1 MSTIFVV
8 EDEADIRQLLVDYL
22 AQAGHAVVAHE
33 RGDQAIA
40 DIRAQQPDLVL
51 LDVMLPGIDGLE
63 VCRQVREFSHVPI
76 IFLTAR
82 HDEVDRIVGL
92 RLGADDYVVKPFSPR
107 EVVARVEAL
116 LRRSQWQ
123 QSAPVSNDNSPL
135 QLDSGSY
142 QAHWQQQLLDLTPV
156 EFRLLTMLSKHPG
169 RVYSR
174 DELINAAYDDHRIVS
189 DRTVDSHIKN
199 LRHKLQNAGADDVI
213 QAVYGVGYRFVNG
226 KNVNG
231 NK

>member
-8 EDEADIRQLLVDYL
+8 EDEAEIRQLLLDYL
-22 AQAGHAVVAHE
+22 AQAGHAAVGYE
-33 RGDQAIA
+33 RGDTVVA
-40 DIRAQQPDLVL
+40 DIRSEQPDLVL

-82 HDEVDRIVGL
+82 HDEIDRIVGL

-123 QSAPVSNDNSPL
+123 QTDSVAEHPHSPL

-156 EFRLLTMLSKHPG
+156 EFRLLTTLSKHPG
-169 RVYSR
+169 RVYRR
-174 DELINAAYDDHRIVS
+174 DELINIAYDDHRIVS

-199 LRHKLQNAGADDVI
+199 LRQKLHNAGAADVI
-213 QAVYGVGYRFVNG
+213 HAVYGVGYRFVHSN
-226 KNVNG
+226 
-231 NK
+231 

>member
-8 EDEADIRQLLVDYL
+8 EDEAEIRQLLADYL
-22 AQAGHAVVAHE
+22 AQAGHTVVAHE
-33 RGDQAIA
+33 RGDQALT
-40 DIRAQQPDLVL
+40 DMRAQQPDLVL

-123 QSAPVSNDNSPL
+123 QAAPVSNDSSPL

-142 QAHWQQQLLDLTPV
+142 QAYWQQQLLDLTPV

-199 LRHKLQNAGADDVI
+199 LRHKLQKAGADDVI

-231 NK
+231 TK